1 MANTGNISKAA
12 ARLYIS
18 QPAISKSIRKLEEN
32 LEVSLFSRNS
42 RGVQLTEE
50 GELLYH
56 YVQNAFY
63 SLEKGETQIKKI
75 HELGIGHIHI
85 GVSTTLCKYV
95 LLPYLKEFIETHPHI
110 SLEKGETQIKKIH
123 ELGIGH
129 IHIGVSTTLC
139 KYVLLPY
146 LKEFIETHPHIRI
159 SIECQSTNQTLQLLK
174 ENKIDLGLIGKP
186 ERLYH
191 THFDS
196 LGEIEDIFVCTKSYM
211 EHLSKRSDYSEN
223 PFQSATLMLLN
234 KGNMTRQY
242 IDDFLESCGMEAVN
256 LLEVSTMELLIEF
269 AIIGLGI
276 ACVIRQFVEKELAE
290 GALIEVPL
298 PSAIIRR
305 EIGFALPENIEQNKA
320 SKEIINFDRKSTSD

>member
-1 MANTGNISKAA
+1 MDQNLSLYRVFYTVANTGNISKAA

-63 SLEKGETQIKKI
+63 
-75 HELGIGHIHI
+75 ELGIGHIHI

-95 LLPYLKEFIETHPHI
+95 LLPYLKEFIEA
-110 SLEKGETQIKKIH
+110 
-123 ELGIGH
+123 
-129 IHIGVSTTLC
+129 
-139 KYVLLPY
+139 
-146 LKEFIETHPHIRI
+146 HPHIRI
-159 SIECQSTNQTLQLLK
+159 SIECQSTNLTLQLLK
-174 ENKIDLGLIGKP
+174 ENKIDLGLIGRP

-196 LGEIEDIFVCTKSYM
+196 LGKIEDIFVCTKSYM
-211 EHLSKRSDYSEN
+211 ENLSKRSDYPEN

-242 IDDFLESCGMEAVN
+242 IDDYLASCHLEADN
-256 LLEVSTMELLIEF
+256 LLEVSTMDLLIEF
-269 AIIGLGI
+269 AKIGMGI
-276 ACVIRQFVEKELAE
+276 ACVIRQFVEKELAD
-290 GALIEVPL
+290 GTLIEFPL
-298 PSAIIRR
+298 PMSINKR
-305 EIGFALPENIEQNKA
+305 EIGFALSENLEQNQA
-320 SKEIINFDRKSTSD
+320 VQEFIHFYRKSTSD